1 MNSCI
6 KGTPLLSVFTL
17 SPVMDEILLW
27 LFFYS
32 SAKWGGMVYPYILSQ
47 KQLKMSCWAAHWAA
61 ILEFLH
67 KQLTFWA
74 APLNN
79 NEMII
84 ITQHWVILNEL
95 VWTWM
100 NLFEPV
106 WTCLILFFFAIYLLL
121 FSLYLLLLLKLL
133 SVIFYY
139 YLLLSII
146 ISILSL
152 YYLYQ
157 TESNR
162 FKQVHSGSNKI
173 IQDYHS
179 LPQN

>member
-1 MNSCI
+1 MRPISED
-6 KGTPLLSVFTL
+6 G
-17 SPVMDEILLW
+17 EILLW

-100 NLFEPV
+100 NLFQPV
-106 WTCLILFFFAIYLLL
+106 YFCNILLYFCYILLY
-121 FSLYLLLLLKLL
+121 F
-133 SVIFYY
+133 VIFVIFCTIFVKINVGSMEFWNGGWWWNEELVVGGGMWPLQEVELVVGGAIHSP
-139 YLLLSII
+139 LL
-146 ISILSL
+146 
-152 YYLYQ
+152 
-157 TESNR
+157 
-162 FKQVHSGSNKI
+162 
-173 IQDYHS
+173 
-179 LPQN
+179 

>member
-1 MNSCI
+1 MI
-6 KGTPLLSVFTL
+6 RAWL
-17 SPVMDEILLW
+17 SPISEDGEILKKAW
-27 LFFYS
+27 WNSNF
-32 SAKWGGMVYPYILSQ
+32 SAKCVGMVYPYILSQ

-100 NLFEPV
+100 NLFQPV
-106 WTCLILFFFAIYLLL
+106 YFCNILLYFVIYCYILLY
-121 FSLYLLLLLKLL
+121 FLYYICYILLYFVIYCYIFVIILLYI
-133 SVIFYY
+133 VIFCNV
-139 YLLLSII
+139 L
-146 ISILSL
+146 
-152 YYLYQ
+152 
-157 TESNR
+157 
-162 FKQVHSGSNKI
+162 
-173 IQDYHS
+173 
-179 LPQN
+179 

>member
-32 SAKWGGMVYPYILSQ
+32 SAKWGGIVYPYILSQ

-100 NLFEPV
+100 NLFQPV
-106 WTCLILFFFAIYLLL
+106 YFCNILLYFCYILLYFVIYCNICYILLY
-121 FSLYLLLLLKLL
+121 F
-133 SVIFYY
+133 VIYCN
-139 YLLLSII
+139 
-146 ISILSL
+146 IL
-152 YYLYQ
+152 
-157 TESNR
+157 
-162 FKQVHSGSNKI
+162 
-173 IQDYHS
+173 
-179 LPQN
+179 